1 MLSTSPQC
9 SSSRGC
15 SASGW
20 REGPARRRSHPRP
33 TCCSKPSQRRPPSPG
48 WDRSSRNLTV
58 EHYFYAMRLTLQ
70 FTVFDLRMTKV
81 KILAGSGRIVASSCW
96 FFDLLQFDPH
106 VVDVG
111 VDGYQIHVAVL
122 LWSCPLI
129 DGIPPGLPLVPV
141 EGSVSLE
148 ENVWGQQWQ
157 LSWRSGRPCWST
169 GSSVSL
175 RSRGSI
181 GSYKVTTNVKLYFK
195 MNYQQFPHPS
205 VRLVL
210 LVQVVRGDLQHPS
223 FPLVQ

>member
-1 MLSTSPQC
+1 M
-9 SSSRGC
+9 
-15 SASGW
+15 
-20 REGPARRRSHPRP
+20 
-33 TCCSKPSQRRPPSPG
+33 KV
-48 WDRSSRNLTV
+48 LT
-58 EHYFYAMRLTLQ
+58 
-70 FTVFDLRMTKV
+70 
-81 KILAGSGRIVASSCW
+81 SSCW
-96 FFDLLQFDPH
+96 IVPGSCWFLDLFQLDSH
-106 VVDVG
+106 VVDIS
-111 VDGYQIHVAVL
+111 VDGDQIHVTVL

-157 LSWRSGRPCWST
+157 LSWRSGRPSWST

-210 LVQVVRGDLQHPS
+210 PIQVIRGDLQHPS